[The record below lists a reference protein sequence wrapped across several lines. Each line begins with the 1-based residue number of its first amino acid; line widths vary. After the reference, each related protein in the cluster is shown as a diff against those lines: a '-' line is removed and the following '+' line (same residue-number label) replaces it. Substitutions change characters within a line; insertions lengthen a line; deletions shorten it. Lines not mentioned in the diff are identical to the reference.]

1 MQENSTLF
9 FALFLNL
16 RGRFAPEFVVKLGKK
31 QESHPDGK
39 QAPSLGGCGGAIFYH
54 YQNFFGGVKKC
65 VKV

>member
-39 QAPSLGGCGGAIFYH
+39 QAPSLGGCGGQSSTIIRTFL
-54 YQNFFGGVKKC
+54 GVLKS
-65 VKV
+65 V